1 MDHFGRRKWKITCNI
16 KDLIY
21 ATEDED
27 DETILANVK
36 KITDRLDILHLNIN
50 LDREEKKELFELL
63 HEMNNADSV
72 DEANGILDSIYDWA
86 DGARVWLGL

>member
-1 MDHFGRRKWKITCNI
+1 MRRKWKITCNI
-16 KDLIY
+16 KDLIA

-72 DEANGILDSIYDWA
+72 SEANGILNSIYDWA
-86 DGARVWLGL
+86 DSARVWLGL